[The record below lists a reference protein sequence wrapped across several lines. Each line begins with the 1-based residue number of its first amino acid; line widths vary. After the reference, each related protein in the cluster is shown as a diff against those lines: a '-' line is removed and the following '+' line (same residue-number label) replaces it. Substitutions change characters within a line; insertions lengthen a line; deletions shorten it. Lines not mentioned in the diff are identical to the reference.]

1 MLMRSY
7 ILTDRER
14 TVLQNWFNGK
24 KVGSVEIAK
33 LRFRFKK
40 FRITLESDLRLL
52 KRLAES

>member
-1 MLMRSY
+1 MRSY